1 MKALDFHTHL
11 AESGVWHY
19 RDLRA
24 DPATLMADLDAAE
37 VELAVLLPIAGRDR
51 EDWALRTAQLS
62 GGRILSF
69 LPVAPLGETPQER
82 LHKIRGADA
91 RGLKLHPRLQELR
104 LTDPRVVSFFQQ
116 LEKDFRGV
124 LLIDCFFT
132 DDEPGRNIEDVAS
145 FVEAVS
151 GMTLVL
157 AHCGAFAFQAIVPL
171 AEKHPHVRVDT
182 SFTLNFF
189 RKHGK
194 EDLIDELG
202 RRLADLPAE
211 KVLFGSDFPEFSV
224 AESRRLLEEVMEK
237 AGFSRE
243 ERWRVLGDN
252 ARRLLWE
259 SPDA

>member
-11 AESGVWHY
+11 AEGGVWHY
-19 RDLRA
+19 KDLPA
-24 DPATLMADLDAAE
+24 DASTLIADLDAAD

-51 EDWALRTAQLS
+51 EEWALRTAQLS

-69 LPVAPLGETPQER
+69 LPVDPLRETPRER
-82 LHKIRGADA
+82 LEKIRGADA

-104 LTDPRVVSFFQQ
+104 LGDPRVVSFFQQ
-116 LEKDFRGV
+116 LERDFSGV

-132 DDEPGRNIEDVAS
+132 DHEPRRHIEEVAS

-157 AHCGAFAFQAIVPL
+157 AHCGAFAFEEILPL
-171 AEKHPHVRVDT
+171 AEKFEHVRVDT
-182 SFTLNFF
+182 SFTLNLF

-194 EDLIDELG
+194 ERLIEELG
-202 RRLADLPAE
+202 LRLADLPTE
-211 KVLFGSDFPEFSV
+211 KVLFGSDFPEYSV
-224 AESRRLLEEVMEK
+224 RESRLLLEEVMDS

-243 ERWRVLGDN
+243 ERWRILGDN

-259 SPDA
+259 SPHA

>member
-11 AESGVWHY
+11 AESGIWHY
-19 RDLRA
+19 KDLPA
-24 DPATLMADLDAAE
+24 DPSSLIADLDAAD
-37 VELAVLLPIAGRDR
+37 VELAVLLPIAGRDC
-51 EDWALRTAQLS
+51 EEWALRTAQLS

-69 LPVAPLGETPQER
+69 LPVDPLGETPQER
-82 LHKIRGADA
+82 LHRIRGADA

-104 LTDPRVVSFFQQ
+104 LSDPRVVSFFQQ
-116 LEKDFRGV
+116 LEQEFRGV

-132 DDEPGRNIEDVAS
+132 DDEPARHIQDVAS

-157 AHCGAFAFQAIVPL
+157 AHCGAFAFRQILPL
-171 AEKHPHVRVDT
+171 AERFKHVRVDT
-182 SFTLNFF
+182 SFTLNLF

-194 EDLIDELG
+194 KDLIDELG

-211 KVLFGSDFPEFSV
+211 KVLFGSDFPEYSV
-224 AESRRLLEEVMEK
+224 AESRRLLEEVMEG